1 MAKKYW
7 VVWNY
12 KSSADEITELLIDEI
27 NDMIKDNNIKIN
39 YEYSE
44 DDAWDYRLNLT
55 KEDSNEKSK
64 KRKKEKQ
71 HETVNQY

>member
-1 MAKKYW
+1 MAKKNW

-12 KSSADEITELLIDEI
+12 KSSADEIIELVIDEI
-27 NDMIKDNNIKIN
+27 NDMIKNNNIKIN
-39 YEYSE
+39 YEYGK
-44 DDAWDYRLNLT
+44 DNAWDYKLNLT

-71 HETVNQY
+71 HETVNQ